1 MDIFST
7 FSSKSSKMRLVVEEA
22 FCFGLSSDTEQSR
35 LGLCVDANFGC
46 ILYLSFTLGIVLT
59 ADELE
64 DPEYNVEFPDSD
76 DAAAVEESPDSDEFS
91 AELVD
96 IIRDSSTVPSS

>member
-1 MDIFST
+1 MLIPALDES
-7 FSSKSSKMRLVVEEA
+7 
-22 FCFGLSSDTEQSR
+22 
-35 LGLCVDANFGC
+35 C
-46 ILYLSFTLGIVLT
+46 IYHTQLDIVLT

-64 DPEYNVEFPDSD
+64 DPECKVELPDSE
-76 DAAAVEESPDSDEFS
+76 DAAAVEEAPDSDEFS